1 MTPMRFQ
8 GKIKTWDDERGFG
21 FIEPRGGGEAI
32 PVHIV
37 NCLMGS
43 YRPKVGQHVSFEVET
58 GPSGDKS
65 ACKVEPACAAIPH
78 VPRIHRQ
85 PSRWSRATLLAIP
98 GFLLLHWLVSLVW
111 RSPPWLLVF
120 YLAVSITT
128 YGVYRLD
135 KSATQ
140 VGGKRMPERI
150 LHLLSLLGGWPGA
163 LIAQQFGRHKSNRA
177 RFRRV
182 FWGTVVVNSLAFLL
196 ICSPLVQPLWTTS

>member
-1 MTPMRFQ
+1 MRFQ

-21 FIEPRGGGEAI
+21 FIEPRDGGEAI
-32 PVHIV
+32 LVHV
-37 NCLMGS
+37 TNCLMGS
-43 YRPKVGQHVSFEVET
+43 YRPKVDQHVSFEVET
-58 GPSGDKS
+58 GPSGEKS

-78 VPRIHRQ
+78 VPRINRQ
-85 PSRWSRATLLAIP
+85 PHRWSRVTLLAIP

-120 YLAVSITT
+120 YLTVSIVT
-128 YGVYRLD
+128 YGIYRLD

-140 VGGKRMPERI
+140 AGGKRMPERI

-177 RFRRV
+177 GFRRV
-182 FWGTVVVNSLAFLL
+182 FWSTVVVNSLAFLL
-196 ICSPLVQPLWTTS
+196 ICSPLVQPLWATT